1 MKLKPSLWLPPPAIV
16 AIIATLMWLSEQRL
30 AHWSV
35 RFAGQQGLVWLLVVF
50 GLVLMV
56 LAAWQLRRA
65 NTTILP
71 FVPEQ
76 TRQLVTGG
84 IFRYSRNPIY
94 VGDFLLL
101 LAWAVWLGNG
111 VALIW
116 LLVFI
121 GYMNKMQIAAEE
133 RALAVKFGSDYQ
145 EYCRKARRW
154 L

>member
-16 AIIATLMWLSEQRL
+16 VIIATLMCLSERRL
-30 AHWSV
+30 AHGSV
-35 RFAGQQGLVWLLVVF
+35 RFAGQQGVVLLLVIL

-56 LAAWQLRRA
+56 LAAWQLHRA

-76 TRQLVTGG
+76 TRQLVTEG

-94 VGDFLLL
+94 VGDLLLL

-111 VALIW
+111 VALVW
-116 LLVFI
+116 LPVFI

-133 RALAVKFGSDYQ
+133 QALNLKFSGDYQ
-145 EYCRKARRW
+145 EYCRKVRRW